1 MQSGP
6 CPSFQSVSGRRS
18 GGLITARRRSAGES
32 VPRVGLIALLTAVV
46 VATAGGGEAFWL
58 SLPAALLASASARTR
73 ADATLRAAA
82 VVGAAAVPLT
92 GWLHTAPVPSPV
104 LMLLVLAASVAISI
118 AVRERLERERDA
130 LRNVALSDPLTGIAN
145 RRLLLSRAEY
155 EIARHRRARHS
166 FALVMLDLDGF
177 KRLNDR
183 FGHAAGDEV
192 LCDVAAALS
201 QAMRAQDT
209 VARLG
214 GDEFCVLAPETD
226 APRTAPLARRI
237 AETVADS
244 TVGIETIS
252 ASVGLA
258 VFPQDGVSADA
269 LLQAADERLLAAKR
283 RRQGARSQRQAA

>member
-1 MQSGP
+1 
-6 CPSFQSVSGRRS
+6 V
-18 GGLITARRRSAGES
+18 
-32 VPRVGLIALLTAVV
+32 IAILTAGV

-58 SLPAALLASASARTR
+58 CLPAALLACSTSRTR
-73 ADATLRAAA
+73 TDATVSAAA
-82 VVGAAAVPLT
+82 VVGAAAIPLT
-92 GWLHTAPVPSPV
+92 GWLHTAPIPSPV
-104 LMLLVLAASVAISI
+104 LTLLVLAASVAISI

-145 RRLLLSRAEY
+145 RRLLLSRADY
-155 EIARHRRARHS
+155 EIARHRRARHR

-177 KRLNDR
+177 KLLNDR

-192 LCDVAAALS
+192 LCDVAAALT

-226 APRTAPLARRI
+226 GPRTVPLARRI
-237 AETVADS
+237 AQTVTEA
-244 TVGIETIS
+244 TTGIEALG
-252 ASVGLA
+252 ASVGVA
-258 VFPQDGVSADA
+258 VFPEDGVSATD

-283 RRQGARSQRQAA
+283 GRSGERPRRRAA